1 MPSMAPLSLLV
12 AWPIAWT
19 LESGRR
25 RRTAGLAVLT
35 FGVAMMVRSGSIP
48 RAIDATR
55 WDARHLFGRLDRAA
69 YLERFRSR
77 YAQAFSAGANERL
90 AADLH
95 ARSEPR
101 DRAFTFGMSAGADLL
116 SGRLPSSRFLSADR
130 PVSGTI
136 PRP

>member
-77 YAQAFSAGANERL
+77 YAQAFSAGDNERL
-90 AADLH
+90 AAHLH
-95 ARSEPR
+95 ARSEPQ
-101 DRAFTFGMSAGADLL
+101 DRVVVFGVAAGVYFLTRLL
-116 SGRLPSSRFLSADR
+116 PATRLSCAYAPASRSID
-130 PVSGTI
+130 
-136 PRP
+136 